1 MSRRQISFSAVQS
14 TRTLELGHKVKIVPT
29 LEDLKVTRLVVVV
42 HGIGTPFRYST
53 VQAVARRFAAYCR
66 RPITQPLGAFHPAKL
81 ITKPD
86 SPELGAYVFE
96 PPKEFEKDFSGFGFA
111 EVFWADIPER
121 AAATKNTT
129 EESKAWAQTIVER
142 VRLLDELGSGK
153 SDLIDYRKASAV
165 VEEMIGTVKV
175 LENILFIASK
185 AGLFEFNLGQL
196 LTDFIGCVQIV
207 ADFKDYGGDVFK
219 RFADTMKNLVRRM
232 PNIKEIY
239 IVAHSEGTVVSLK
252 AILTALSAQKNRNNE
267 WVNKVNGFMTIGS
280 PLNKHIVMWPKLWQD
295 LKPAPSRTGRDPILW
310 RNYYDFGDPV
320 GFDLQITRDWMA
332 DNGWLSKDETKEG
345 ARFFQFREDHDDYG
359 FTRYPFPGKAHNDYW
374 NDDTVFGHF
383 INEVILK
390 KENGEKP
397 RTIWWTKI
405 MSWVVPYI
413 LCFALVAGGTYV
425 LYNTVVATFFESQ
438 GFPILRDVFGI
449 TCLLAGVTVLSRMPR
464 LDKIQWSSS
473 IGALAF
479 ALGVIGYLTSVSF
492 AAKQLLSSAF
502 LMPIPDVIIWWFLAS
517 GLVSA
522 GLSKWKPRW
531 GMFPLIGLGGVAAG
545 FVLLKLFQQ
554 QPNKLGPSFWALFL
568 ANAAFLYLWWLAGS
582 LFDLVYI
589 WHRFICTFKT
599 TSVLSKLRK
608 EAPKQ
613 LQA

>member
-1 MSRRQISFSAVQS
+1 MFSNPQRNSRKTFPVLDSR
-14 TRTLELGHKVKIVPT
+14 K
-29 LEDLKVTRLVVVV
+29 
-42 HGIGTPFRYST
+42 
-53 VQAVARRFAAYCR
+53 RFGR
-66 RPITQPLGAFHPAKL
+66 IFP
-81 ITKPD
+81 
-86 SPELGAYVFE
+86 
-96 PPKEFEKDFSGFGFA
+96 
-111 EVFWADIPER
+111 
-121 AAATKNTT
+121 ATKNTT

-165 VEEMIGTVKV
+165 VEEMIGTIKV

-185 AGLFEFNLGQL
+185 PGLFEFNLGQL

-219 RFADTMKNLVRRM
+219 RFSDTMKNLVRRM

-239 IVAHSEGTVVSLK
+239 IVAHSEGSVVSLK

-267 WVNKVNGFMTIGS
+267 WVNRVKGFMTIGS

-295 LKPAPSRTGRDPILW
+295 PKPAPSRTGRDPILW

-332 DNGWLSKDETKEG
+332 DNGWLPKDETKEV
-345 ARFFQFREDHDDYG
+345 ARFFQFREDQDDYG

-374 NDDTVFGHF
+374 ND
-383 INEVILK
+383 
-390 KENGEKP
+390 
-397 RTIWWTKI
+397 
-405 MSWVVPYI
+405 
-413 LCFALVAGGTYV
+413 
-425 LYNTVVATFFESQ
+425 
-438 GFPILRDVFGI
+438 
-449 TCLLAGVTVLSRMPR
+449 VTVLSRMPR

-479 ALGVIGYLTSVSF
+479 ALGVIGYLTSVSC

-531 GMFPLIGLGGVAAG
+531 GMFPLIGLGELQLV
-545 FVLLKLFQQ
+545 
-554 QPNKLGPSFWALFL
+554 SF
-568 ANAAFLYLWWLAGS
+568 
-582 LFDLVYI
+582 
-589 WHRFICTFKT
+589 C
-599 TSVLSKLRK
+599 
-608 EAPKQ
+608 
-613 LQA
+613 